1 LTLIKNVGAEFE
13 KIKSKASTIS
23 ALSDLANGVTGS
35 VKGVEKLDFETFILS
50 VYFDKVLE
58 YANLRFNKM
67 TDGQFSMVRKAEAL
81 DLRSKMGLDI
91 EILDS
96 NTGKKRPAATL
107 SGGENFLASLSLA
120 LGLSDEIAAE
130 NGGIRIDTLFIDEG
144 FGSLSHDFLSKAI
157 QTIENLSKEDR
168 FVGLISHVD
177 ELKDAIEAKIL
188 ISYDPSEGSSL
199 EILND

>member
-1 LTLIKNVGAEFE
+1 
-13 KIKSKASTIS
+13 
-23 ALSDLANGVTGS
+23 
-35 VKGVEKLDFETFILS
+35 
-50 VYFDKVLE
+50 
-58 YANLRFNKM
+58 
-67 TDGQFSMVRKAEAL
+67 
-81 DLRSKMGLDI
+81 MGLDI

-144 FGSLSHDFLSKAI
+144 FGTLSHEFLSNAI
-157 QTIENLSKEDR
+157 GTIENLSKEDK
-168 FVGLISHVD
+168 FIGLISHVD

-188 ISYDPSEGSSL
+188 ISYDPSSGSSL